1 MKKLFFLFVALT
13 ATLCVNAERC
23 SVLKVGKY
31 WDNRYKLVSFTDS
44 TLTVI
49 EGKDSVTITYPAESL
64 VEFYLP
70 ERKLHYYSSSG
81 KFVTQIQ
88 METERIQTYE
98 AKRKQSDMMRANNP
112 NYAVGQAMRSV
123 AKGSLII
130 GVPSLIVG
138 TILVGYGQGSANAV
152 AKGKYKATTK
162 ELQTYGNCATAGY
175 VLMPFGGALTI
186 VGIPLS
192 IEGKE
197 LMRLNINYTGNGAGL
212 ALAW

>member
-1 MKKLFFLFVALT
+1 MKRLFFLFVALT
-13 ATLCVNAERC
+13 TTLCVNAERC
-23 SVLKVGKY
+23 SILKVGKY

-64 VEFYLP
+64 AEFYLP
-70 ERKLHYYSSSG
+70 ERKLHYYSFNG
-81 KFVTQIQ
+81 KLVPDAEMRAAQTQA
-88 METERIQTYE
+88 YE
-98 AKRKQSDMMRANNP
+98 AERKRSYMMRANNP

-123 AKGSLII
+123 AKGSLLI
-130 GVPSLIVG
+130 GIPSLISG
-138 TILVGYGQGSANAV
+138 TILIAYGYAGRTSSISEMD
-152 AKGKYKATTK
+152 TK
-162 ELQTYGNCATAGY
+162 SKCATAGC
-175 VLMPFGGALTI
+175 VLMPLGGALTI

>member
-31 WDNRYKLVSFTDS
+31 WNNQYELVSITDS

-64 VEFYLP
+64 AEFYLP
-70 ERKLHYYSSSG
+70 ERKLHYYSFNG
-81 KFVTQIQ
+81 KLVTDAE
-88 METERIQTYE
+88 MRSAQTQAYE
-98 AKRKQSDMMRANNP
+98 AERKVMASDP
-112 NYAVGQAMRSV
+112 NYAVGQAMRNVGKGALLFGIPTLIAGSV
-123 AKGSLII
+123 L
-130 GVPSLIVG
+130 L
-138 TILVGYGQGSANAV
+138 GYGYGMLNNSSSSKNL
-152 AKGKYKATTK
+152 K
-162 ELQTYGNCATAGY
+162 TYSDCATAGTI
-175 VLMPFGGALTI
+175 LFPIGASLTI

-192 IEGKE
+192 AKGRE
-197 LMRLNINYTGNGAGL
+197 LMELKVNYTGNGAGL

>member
-31 WDNRYKLVSFTDS
+31 WNNQYELVSITDS

-64 VEFYLP
+64 AEFYLP
-70 ERKLHYYSSSG
+70 ERKLHYYSSNG
-81 KFVTQIQ
+81 KFVTQVQ

-123 AKGSLII
+123 AKGSLLI
-130 GVPSLIVG
+130 GIPSLISG
-138 TILVGYGQGSANAV
+138 TILIAYGYAGRTSSISEMD
-152 AKGKYKATTK
+152 TK
-162 ELQTYGNCATAGY
+162 SKCATAGC
-175 VLMPFGGALTI
+175 VLMPLGGALTI